1 MTSAEFIAVCFWPF
15 VILFGVLLV
24 TVKDPVVFRYV
35 AASAAATGLL
45 YLCLWFFYPHSST
58 IALVDIYAL
67 AGVLGFAVIGFGY
80 NRWGHDK
87 RGDRPR
93 TWKESLAGVCLVLF
107 GAGMVW
113 VSVSTLFSDFFRPRL
128 VLEGRVDNLRM
139 SGRRHPDRL
148 ADIAGRTVKVT
159 TPVYE
164 RLKFL
169 PVVRVEVGRG
179 SDYVYRIEY
188 LAN

>member
-1 MTSAEFIAVCFWPF
+1 MTSAEFIAFCFWPF
-15 VILFGVLLV
+15 VILFGLLLV
-24 TVKDPVVFRYV
+24 VAKDRIVFRYV
-35 AASAAATGLL
+35 ATLAVATGFL

-58 IALVDIYAL
+58 IALVDVYAL

-87 RGDRPR
+87 RGDPARN
-93 TWKESLAGVCLVLF
+93 WKERIAGICLGLF

-113 VSVSTLFSDFFRPRL
+113 ISASTLYSDFFRPRL
-128 VLEGRVDNLRM
+128 ILEGRVDNLRTA
-139 SGRRHPDRL
+139 GRRHPDHL

-164 RLKFL
+164 RLKLL

-179 SDYVYRIEY
+179 SNYVYQIEY